1 MGRNNLSIRYPDLYS
16 ADVGRKLQSVVDVMV
31 HTSEQKQ
38 LLLAHPRPS
47 ARTRRTIVEM
57 EDLLDTLLAL
67 QLSLVD
73 EL

>member
-1 MGRNNLSIRYPDLYS
+1 
-16 ADVGRKLQSVVDVMV
+16 MV

-38 LLLAHPRPS
+38 LLLAHPRPT